1 MKIALSDCLVG
12 PPTRQPGSAGGP
24 VCVTV
29 RGHHETKMV
38 PIVPMVPM
46 VPVVTVRNVSCLA

>member
-1 MKIALSDCLVG
+1 M
-12 PPTRQPGSAGGP
+12 

-46 VPVVTVRNVSCLA
+46 VPVVTVWNVSCLACQYKDILGTVRD